1 VPSLKIKPQK
11 NANLMKSRH
20 YLNDISDS
28 SLEKLNRK
36 CIRRIYRKE
45 RKIPAAGLTTSP
57 NNPESID
64 YFQNIQF
71 VYISSLG
78 NILFIPEKYWTQTT
92 DRGIDLSGQNQ

>member
-11 NANLMKSRH
+11 NANILKSHH

-28 SLEKLNRK
+28 SIGKPTRK

-45 RKIPAAGLTTSP
+45 RKVPEAGLTIKH
-57 NNPESID
+57 NIPESID

-78 NILFIPEKYWTQTT
+78 NILFIPKKYWTQTT
-92 DRGIDLSGQNQ
+92 DHGIDLSGQNQ